1 MIQSKNVTE
10 VEKKK
15 RIKDKIQKFK
25 LMLLR
30 VVYTIVV
37 LGVVFYLSF
46 TLHT

>member
-1 MIQSKNVTE
+1 MIQSKNVTG

-15 RIKDKIQKFK
+15 RIKDKIQRFK

>member
-15 RIKDKIQKFK
+15 RIKDKIQRFK
-25 LMLLR
+25 LMMLR
-30 VVYTIVV
+30 VVYTILILMVI
-37 LGVVFYLSF
+37 FYLSF

>member
-15 RIKDKIQKFK
+15 ENKIQKYK

-30 VVYTIVV
+30 VVYTIVI
-37 LGVVFYLSF
+37 LGVVFFLSF